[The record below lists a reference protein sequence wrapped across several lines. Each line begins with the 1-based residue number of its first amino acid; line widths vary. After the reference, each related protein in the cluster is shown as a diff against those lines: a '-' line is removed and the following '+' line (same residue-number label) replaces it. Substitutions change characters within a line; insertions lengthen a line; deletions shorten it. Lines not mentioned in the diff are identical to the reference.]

1 MGASLGAR
9 PFTVVIVGGGFSG
22 VVAAIQLLDA
32 AAGRPLRVRIVEP
45 RPDVGLGLAF
55 STTDPVHYLNGP
67 ARLFSVHP
75 DRPDHLVDWIVVQGV
90 AGQVPL
96 PASGRLADA
105 YVPRRLYGA
114 YVRSELARAEAQAGI
129 NGFVEHL
136 RAEAVDLLEDE
147 AGGVR
152 VALSDGRTVR
162 GDIALLATG
171 FSGNRPGF
179 PVSPAAVA
187 SGRYFAD
194 PWTLSAS
201 DAGQSLP
208 PSGTV
213 LFVGGGLTMLDA
225 LATLER
231 QGFAGRYLSL
241 SRHGLLV
248 HERREPP
255 AGREFIDDDAL
266 PVTARALLVLV
277 KRELAALAAEGGD
290 WQAVVPV
297 VRARLGRLWEGANA
311 AERARFN
318 RHLRR
323 YWELALHRAPGPSHE
338 TFLKVQAA
346 GRLATRAARIEAID
360 ADNASL
366 LVRLRP
372 RGAGAEGAVEDL
384 RVDLVVNTT
393 GAEYAW
399 PRIAGRPLVTALL
412 GRGTVRPGGLG
423 YGIDADADAAVIGA
437 DGAVSARIFG
447 IGPILRG
454 TRWESTTIVEIVAQA
469 SAFGALVAERHLA
482 LRPAAAAPADPH
494 ASAA

>member
-22 VVAAIQLLDA
+22 VTAAIRLLDS

-55 STTDPVHYLNGP
+55 STADPVHYLNGP
-67 ARLFSVHP
+67 ARLFSIHA
-75 DRPDHLVDWIVVQGV
+75 DRPEHLVDWIVAQGV
-90 AGQVPL
+90 AGEVPL
-96 PASGRLADA
+96 PPSGLLADA
-105 YVPRRLYGA
+105 FVPRRLYGA

-136 RAEAVDLLEDE
+136 RAEALDLVEDPD
-147 AGGVR
+147 GGVR
-152 VALSDGRTVR
+152 VSLSDGRTVR

-171 FSGNRPGF
+171 FAGNRPRF
-179 PVSPAAVA
+179 AVSAVA
-187 SGRYFAD
+187 EANRRYVAD
-194 PWTLSAS
+194 PWALSDS
-201 DAGQSLP
+201 TIAGRLP
-208 PSGTV
+208 ADGTV

-225 LATLER
+225 LVTLER
-231 QGFAGRYLSL
+231 QGFAGRYLSA

-255 AGREFIDDDAL
+255 AGRDFLDDAAL
-266 PVTARALLVLV
+266 PATAGALLALV
-277 KRELAALAAEGGD
+277 QRERAAIAAEGGD
-290 WQAVVPV
+290 WQAIVPV
-297 VRARLGRLWEGANA
+297 IRTRLARLWDGANA

-338 TFLKVQAA
+338 TFLRVEAE

-360 ADNASL
+360 ADATSA
-366 LVRLRP
+366 LVRLRG
-372 RGAGAEGAVEDL
+372 RGGAVADV
-384 RVDLVVNTT
+384 RADLVVNCT
-393 GAEYAW
+393 GAEYSW
-399 PRIAGRPLVTALL
+399 PRLEGRPLVSALL

-423 YGIDADADAAVIGA
+423 YGIDADAHAAAIGA
-437 DGAVSARIFG
+437 DGTVSSRIFG

-454 TRWESTTIVEIVAQA
+454 TRWESTTIPEIVAQA
-469 SAFGALVAERHLA
+469 TALGQLVADRHLA
-482 LRPAAAAPADPH
+482 RPVADAAAR